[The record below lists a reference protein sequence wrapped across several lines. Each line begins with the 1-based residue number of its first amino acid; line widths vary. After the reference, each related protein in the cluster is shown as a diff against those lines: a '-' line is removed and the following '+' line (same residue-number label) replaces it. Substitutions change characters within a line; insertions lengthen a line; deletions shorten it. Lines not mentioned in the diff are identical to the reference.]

1 MPDKK
6 SALNSRLES
15 ASDQR
20 GAKRQ
25 KIAMIVAYKDFRDE
39 EYFTPKEIFENAG
52 ATVET
57 VSSEAGTARG
67 ADGGEVLVDLI
78 LEDLKPEEYDA
89 IVFIGGP
96 GAQNYMGDKEITRI
110 TQRAADLNKIIGA
123 ICIAPAIV
131 AKTGILKEKRAT
143 VWSSPLDKSMVKVLE
158 ASGVIYEAKDVVVDG
173 KIVTGNGPKAAKKFA
188 EAIVEVLRR

>member
-1 MPDKK
+1 MPDI
-6 SALNSRLES
+6 
-15 ASDQR
+15 SDKPRTILQEKVR
-20 GAKRQ
+20 GK

-57 VSSEAGTARG
+57 VSSEAGTAQG
-67 ADGGEVLVDLI
+67 ADGGEVLVDFI

-188 EAIVEVLRR
+188 EAIVEVLHR